1 VKLSSKHQT
10 AAILVAADELTDE
23 EIASQV
29 EVHRSTLA
37 LWKQQADFR
46 ALVSIQRAAVRKQS
60 VSTGISRRNRR
71 TAKTTIRGVRLQM
84 AIKLVAEQ
92 SLTDDEIAM
101 RLRVRLGTL
110 EELKRDPLF
119 AKRVDDTRD
128 GLPDTTNL
136 LRAGIDAWTAIKY
149 TGRV

>member
-10 AAILVAADELTDE
+10 AAILVAADELKDE
-23 EIASQV
+23 EIARQV

-37 LWKQQADFR
+37 LWKQESDFR
-46 ALVSIQRAAVRKQS
+46 ALVSIHRATVGKQS
-60 VSTGISRRNRR
+60 ASTGMSRRNVR

-92 SLTDDEIAM
+92 SLTDDEIAK

-119 AKRVDDTRD
+119 AKRVDDTRH
-128 GLPDTTNL
+128 GLPTQQIYSGP
-136 LRAGIDAWTAIKY
+136 AFDAWTAMKY